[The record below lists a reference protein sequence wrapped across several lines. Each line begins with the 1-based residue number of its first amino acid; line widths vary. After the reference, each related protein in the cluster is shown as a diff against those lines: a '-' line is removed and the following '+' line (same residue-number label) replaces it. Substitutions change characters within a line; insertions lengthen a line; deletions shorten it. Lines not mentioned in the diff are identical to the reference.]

1 MTGPEETSNIGRV
14 NGAKRER
21 PGPGFVELL
30 SFRHNSLDHKCLEI
44 GRPWV
49 SELTH

>member
-1 MTGPEETSNIGRV
+1 MTGLEEIGNLRRV
-14 NGAKRER
+14 SGAKRER

-30 SFRHNSLDHKCLEI
+30 SFRHNSSDHKCLEI

-49 SELTH
+49 SDLAH